1 LTLALAHGRAMAA
14 KMERGNT
21 MGTDD
26 LHPEMNPDERAA
38 RLLVTPSALQTLSLD
53 DAIKIVTY
61 MQPRMIEAGCEFV
74 REGES
79 VDNDHM
85 LLVLEGDLSVQN
97 SSLQDDDDHLVVRV
111 MGPGSLIGE
120 LGLFDGAP
128 RSASCIANSDML
140 VGVLSR
146 ADFLQLLQDDPAV
159 GSRFLLAIT
168 KRMADTLR
176 ETTRKLKLF
185 AQMNK
190 VLSEELAKVA
200 NDSDWFDS

>member
-1 LTLALAHGRAMAA
+1 MA
-14 KMERGNT
+14 
-21 MGTDD
+21 TDD
-26 LHPEMNPDERAA
+26 LPPEMNADERAA

-53 DAIKIVTY
+53 DAIKIVAY
-61 MQPRMIEAGCEFV
+61 MQPRVIEAGCEFV
-74 REGES
+74 REGEA

-97 SSLQDDDDHLVVRV
+97 NSLQDDDEHLVVRV

-120 LGLFDGAP
+120 LGLLDGAP
-128 RSASCIANSDML
+128 RSASCIANTDML

-146 ADFLQLLQDDPAV
+146 SDFLQLLEDDPAV

-200 NDSDWFDS
+200 NDPDWFDT

>member
-1 LTLALAHGRAMAA
+1 MAA
-14 KMERGNT
+14 ELAMT
-21 MGTDD
+21 TDE
-26 LHPEMNPDERAA
+26 LHPEMNADEKAA

-53 DAIKIVTY
+53 DAIKIVAY

-74 REGES
+74 REGEAI
-79 VDNDHM
+79 DNDHM
-85 LLVLEGDLSVQN
+85 MLVLEGELSVEN
-97 SSLQDDDDHLVVRV
+97 SSLQDDDDHLVMRV

-120 LGLFDGAP
+120 LGLLDGAP
-128 RSASCIANSDML
+128 RSASCIANTDLL

-159 GSRFLLAIT
+159 GARFLLAIT

-190 VLSEELAKVA
+190 VLSDELANVA
-200 NDSDWFDS
+200 QNPGWYDT

>member
-1 LTLALAHGRAMAA
+1 MAA
-14 KMERGNT
+14 
-21 MGTDD
+21 DD
-26 LHPEMNPDERAA
+26 LTPDMNADERAA
-38 RLLVTPSALQTLSLD
+38 RLLVTPSALQTLSLE
-53 DAIKIVTY
+53 DAIKIVAY
-61 MQPRMIEAGCEFV
+61 LQPRVIEAGCEFV
-74 REGES
+74 REGEA

-97 SSLQDDDDHLVVRV
+97 NSLQDDDEHLVVRV

-120 LGLFDGAP
+120 LGLLDGAP
-128 RSASCIANSDML
+128 RSASCIANTDML

-146 ADFLQLLQDDPAV
+146 SDFLQLLQDDPAV

-200 NDSDWFDS
+200 NDPDWFDT

>member
-1 LTLALAHGRAMAA
+1 MAAHLPLRAMAA
-14 KMERGNT
+14 KIDTDIT
-21 MGTDD
+21 MASDE
-26 LHPEMNPDERAA
+26 LNPEMNADERAA
-38 RLLVTPSALQTLSLD
+38 RLLVTPSALQTLSLE
-53 DAIKIVTY
+53 DAIKIVAY
-61 MQPRMIEAGCEFV
+61 MQPRMIEAGFEFV
-74 REGES
+74 REGEA

-97 SSLQDDDDHLVVRV
+97 QSLQGDDDHLVVRI

-120 LGLFDGAP
+120 LGLLDGAP
-128 RSASCIANSDML
+128 RSASCIANTDML

-146 ADFLQLLQDDPAV
+146 ADFLQLLQDDPVV

-190 VLSEELAKVA
+190 VLSDELAKVA
-200 NDSDWFDS
+200 NDPGWFDN

>member
-1 LTLALAHGRAMAA
+1 MEPENAMA
-14 KMERGNT
+14 
-21 MGTDD
+21 TDD
-26 LHPEMNPDERAA
+26 LPPEMNADERAA

-53 DAIKIVTY
+53 DAIKIVAY
-61 MQPRMIEAGCEFV
+61 MQPRVIEAGCEFV
-74 REGES
+74 REGEA

-97 SSLQDDDDHLVVRV
+97 SSLQDDDEHLVVRV

-120 LGLFDGAP
+120 LGLLDGAP
-128 RSASCIANSDML
+128 RSASCIANTDML

-159 GSRFLLAIT
+159 GSRLLLAIA

-200 NDSDWFDS
+200 NDPDWFDS

>member
-1 LTLALAHGRAMAA
+1 MTAN
-14 KMERGNT
+14 E
-21 MGTDD
+21 D
-26 LHPEMNPDERAA
+26 LHPDASPEERAA
-38 RLLVTPSALQTLSLD
+38 RLLVTPLALQTLSLD
-53 DAIKIVTY
+53 DAIKIVAY

-74 REGES
+74 REGEAIH
-79 VDNDHM
+79 NDHM
-85 LLVLEGDLSVQN
+85 MLVLEGDLSVEN
-97 SSLQDDDDHLVVRV
+97 SSLQDDDDHLVMRV

-120 LGLFDGAP
+120 LGLLDGSP
-128 RSASCIANSDML
+128 RSASCIANTDML

-146 ADFLQLLQDDPAV
+146 TRFLQLLQDDPAV

-190 VLSEELAKVA
+190 VLSDELANVA
-200 NDSDWFDS
+200 QNPGWHDT

>member
-1 LTLALAHGRAMAA
+1 
-14 KMERGNT
+14 

-190 VLSEELAKVA
+190 VLSDELAKVA
-200 NDSDWFDS
+200 NDPDWFDS

>member
-1 LTLALAHGRAMAA
+1 MAA
-14 KMERGNT
+14 KMGAENT
-21 MGTDD
+21 MSTDD
-26 LHPEMNPDERAA
+26 LNPEMNADERAA

-53 DAIKIVTY
+53 DAIKIVAY

-74 REGES
+74 REGEA

-97 SSLQDDDDHLVVRV
+97 NSLQDDDDHLVVRV

-120 LGLFDGAP
+120 LGLLDGAP
-128 RSASCIANSDML
+128 RSASCIANTDML

-146 ADFLQLLQDDPAV
+146 ADFLQLLQDDPVV

-200 NDSDWFDS
+200 NDPDWFDS

>member
-1 LTLALAHGRAMAA
+1 MAA
-14 KMERGNT
+14 ELAMT
-21 MGTDD
+21 TDE
-26 LHPEMNPDERAA
+26 LHPEMNADEKAA

-53 DAIKIVTY
+53 DAIKIVAY

-74 REGES
+74 REGEA

-85 LLVLEGDLSVQN
+85 MLVLEGELSVEN
-97 SSLQDDDDHLVVRV
+97 SSLQDDDDHLVMRV

-120 LGLFDGAP
+120 LGLLDGAP
-128 RSASCIANSDML
+128 RSASCIANTDLL

-159 GSRFLLAIT
+159 GARFLLAIT

-190 VLSEELAKVA
+190 VLSDELANVA
-200 NDSDWFDS
+200 QNPGWYDT

>member
-1 LTLALAHGRAMAA
+1 MAEHAMTAN
-14 KMERGNT
+14 E
-21 MGTDD
+21 D
-26 LHPEMNPDERAA
+26 LHPDASPEERAA
-38 RLLVTPSALQTLSLD
+38 RLLVTPLALQTLSLD
-53 DAIKIVTY
+53 DAIKIVAY

-74 REGES
+74 REGEAIH
-79 VDNDHM
+79 NDHM
-85 LLVLEGDLSVQN
+85 MLVLEGDLSVEN
-97 SSLQDDDDHLVVRV
+97 SSLQDDDDHLVMRV

-120 LGLFDGAP
+120 LGLLDGSP
-128 RSASCIANSDML
+128 RSASCIANTDML

-146 ADFLQLLQDDPAV
+146 TRFLQLLQDDPAV

-190 VLSEELAKVA
+190 VLSDELANVA
-200 NDSDWFDS
+200 QNPGWHDT

>member
-1 LTLALAHGRAMAA
+1 MAV
-14 KMERGNT
+14 E
-21 MGTDD
+21 DHSPD
-26 LHPEMNPDERAA
+26 MNADERAA
-38 RLLVTPSALQTLSLD
+38 RLLVTPTALQTLSLE
-53 DAIKIVTY
+53 DAIKIVAY
-61 MQPRMIEAGCEFV
+61 LQPRVIEAGCEFV
-74 REGES
+74 REGEA
-79 VDNDHM
+79 VHNDHM
-85 LLVLEGDLSVQN
+85 LLVLEGDLSVHN

-120 LGLFDGAP
+120 LGLLDGGP
-128 RSASCIANSDML
+128 RSASCVANTDML

-159 GSRFLLAIT
+159 GSRLLLAIS

-176 ETTRKLKLF
+176 ETTRKLILF

-200 NDSDWFDS
+200 NDPDWFDS

>member
-1 LTLALAHGRAMAA
+1 MA
-14 KMERGNT
+14 
-21 MGTDD
+21 TDD
-26 LHPEMNPDERAA
+26 LNPEMNADERAA

-53 DAIKIVTY
+53 DAIKIVAY
-61 MQPRMIEAGCEFV
+61 MQPRVIEAGCEFV
-74 REGES
+74 REGEA

-97 SSLQDDDDHLVVRV
+97 NSLQDDDEHLVVRV

-120 LGLFDGAP
+120 LGLLDGAP
-128 RSASCIANSDML
+128 RSASCIANTDML

-146 ADFLQLLQDDPAV
+146 SDFLQLLEDDPAV

-200 NDSDWFDS
+200 NDPDWFDT

>member
-1 LTLALAHGRAMAA
+1 MAA
-14 KMERGNT
+14 KMNAENT

-26 LHPEMNPDERAA
+26 LLPEMNADERAA

-53 DAIKIVTY
+53 DAIKIVAY

-74 REGES
+74 REGEA

-120 LGLFDGAP
+120 LGLLDGAP

-200 NDSDWFDS
+200 NDPDWFDS